1 VAFALSAKLGQ
12 VHPHRKTGV
21 VGRIIALLFGAQWL
35 VFQVMLR
42 DWDRVEVA
50 ARFFLGNDF
59 ADLYDAAG
67 YFVSGRSPYLNAN
80 FITPPPSLYLPVLL
94 HHLSFWNALIVFR
107 TIGFILVVAAIL
119 WLCRELHLNLLN
131 SALMIAIA
139 LTYGPFYTV
148 LVGGNLDALML
159 AFLVFACA
167 RKVAVRGIF
176 LGLSIGTKLYSLLL
190 IPVLLLRRRW
200 KEAFWALGALA
211 ALLLPFLP
219 YLPNAFSSVLHRAS
233 RLRLDSNESP
243 AVLFILLFGQN
254 RVWAWRS
261 CYILLWG
268 GTLMA
273 RLVADSRNIGDL
285 ESERFRALDYLPWMA
300 AAPVLVFTYTG
311 TILLPVIAC
320 LVRKNQDRS
329 LYWEE
334 WITVLGFLLTGFY
347 SFVAHWAFSSL
358 LPILGIANKNLDN
371 ILIAV
376 APLGISAILI
386 GSSLAARRAFLRQPQ
401 HL

>member
-1 VAFALSAKLGQ
+1 MAFALSAKLGH
-12 VHPHRKTGV
+12 VHPHRKTDV

-94 HHLSFWNALIVFR
+94 HHLSFWSALIVFR

-219 YLPNAFSSVLHRAS
+219 AESSTSPSQIVRRQLRHSDAS
-233 RLRLDSNESP
+233 
-243 AVLFILLFGQN
+243 G
-254 RVWAWRS
+254 
-261 CYILLWG
+261 
-268 GTLMA
+268 
-273 RLVADSRNIGDL
+273 
-285 ESERFRALDYLPWMA
+285 
-300 AAPVLVFTYTG
+300 
-311 TILLPVIAC
+311 
-320 LVRKNQDRS
+320 
-329 LYWEE
+329 
-334 WITVLGFLLTGFY
+334 GFLHNVPNDLYRHPIAPY
-347 SFVAHWAFSSL
+347 SSYFVDPAEQPSSIDGGQVRRRRILVGPRFQVPEMFSCTRD
-358 LPILGIANKNLDN
+358 G
-371 ILIAV
+371 
-376 APLGISAILI
+376 
-386 GSSLAARRAFLRQPQ
+386 
-401 HL
+401 